1 MCDDACSLLLRKDA
15 PMKKNYMFTPGPT
28 MVPQEVLLAEA
39 TPLVH
44 HRTAAFSAIMADA
57 AKGLQ
62 ALFGTGQD
70 VYMITGSG
78 TAAMEAAVVNVCSP
92 GDKVLC
98 ATGGKFAE
106 RWGELARA
114 YGCNAVDVPVEW
126 GRSLTVE
133 QARAALKAHPDA
145 RAFYI
150 TQSETSTGALT
161 DVQAIA
167 ALTRRTDVL
176 LGVDSIT
183 GIGVHPFRFDEWGV
197 DIAVSGSQKGCM
209 TPPGLSFIAVSPRT
223 WKAVQSCTTP
233 RYYLDL
239 TAMKKNWAKT
249 TTPFTSAVSLIRALH
264 KALELILAEGLD
276 QVHARHARLAAAA
289 RAGVGA
295 LGLRLVAEHPVN
307 GVTAVYGPEGMDT
320 GKLIKLLASKFG
332 VTFAEGQGDLK
343 GKIFRIGHMGY
354 VCDEDMLVA
363 IGSLE
368 RAIKELGYAFTF
380 GAGVQATMESLT

>member
-1 MCDDACSLLLRKDA
+1 
-15 PMKKNYMFTPGPT
+15 MKKNFMFTPGPT

-39 TPLVH
+39 TPLIH
-44 HRTAAFSAIMADA
+44 HRTAAFSAIMAEA
-57 AKGLQ
+57 HKGLQ

-70 VYMITGSG
+70 VYTITGSG
-78 TAAMEAAVVNVCSP
+78 TAAMETAVVNVCSP

-106 RWGELARA
+106 RWGELGRA
-114 YGCNAVDVPVEW
+114 YGCNVVDVPVEW
-126 GRSLTVE
+126 GKSLGVE
-133 QARAALKAHPDA
+133 QARQALQQHPDA
-145 RAFYI
+145 RALYI

-167 ALTRRTDVL
+167 ALTRRSDVL

-183 GIGVHPFRFDEWGV
+183 GIGVHPFKFDEWGV

-223 WKAVQSCTTP
+223 WKAVEACTSP

-239 TAMKKNWAKT
+239 AAMKKNWTKT

-276 QVHARHARLAAAA
+276 NVHARHARLAAAT
-289 RAGVGA
+289 RAGVQA
-295 LGLRLVAEHPVN
+295 LGLRIVAEHPVN
-307 GVTAVYGPEGMDT
+307 GVTAVWGPEGMET
-320 GKLIKLLASKFG
+320 GKIIKLLSSKHG
-332 VTFAEGQGDLK
+332 VTFADGQSDLK
-343 GKIFRIGHMGY
+343 GKVFRIGHMGY
-354 VCDEDMLVA
+354 VCEEDLLVA
-363 IGSLE
+363 MGSLE
-368 RAIKELGYAFTF
+368 MVLKELGYGFEF
-380 GAGVQATMESLT
+380 GAGVQATMKALA

>member
-1 MCDDACSLLLRKDA
+1 V
-15 PMKKNYMFTPGPT
+15 KKNFMFTPGPT

-39 TPLVH
+39 TPLIH
-44 HRTAAFSAIMADA
+44 HRTAAFSAIMAEA

-62 ALFGTGQD
+62 ALFGTAQD

-92 GDKVLC
+92 GD
-98 ATGGKFAE
+98 GKFAE
-106 RWGELARA
+106 RWGDLARA

-126 GRSLTVE
+126 GKSLPPA

-145 RAFYI
+145 RALYI

-167 ALTRRTDVL
+167 ALTRKTDVL

-183 GIGVHPFRFDEWGV
+183 GIGVHPFMFDEWGV

-223 WKAVQSCTTP
+223 WKAVEACTTP

-239 TAMKKNWAKT
+239 GAMKKNWGKT

-264 KALELILAEGLD
+264 KALEMILAEGLE
-276 QVHARHARLAAAA
+276 QVHARHARLAAGT
-289 RAGVGA
+289 RAGVKA
-295 LGLRLVAEHPVN
+295 LGLKLVAENPVN
-307 GVTAVYGPEGMDT
+307 GVTAVWGPEGMDT
-320 GKLIKLLASKFG
+320 GKLIKLLSAKYG

-343 GKIFRIGHMGY
+343 GRIFRIGHMGY
-354 VCDEDMLVA
+354 VCEEDILVA
-363 IGSLE
+363 IGTLE
-368 RAIKELGYAFTF
+368 WALAELGCRFEP
-380 GAGVQATMESLT
+380 GAGVRAAMQALA